1 MNDQIK
7 NILKN
12 ITDFWGNLSQKT
24 KKLLIGGLVGLV
36 IVALIITFILN
47 NKSYVVLFKDIN
59 EEETVEVMQQL
70 QENNVDY
77 KYEKD
82 GTILIPEEQESTLR
96 MQLAQAGHPRSG
108 SNYDLFT
115 QNIDF
120 MTTDYE
126 KRKYEVFQLQ
136 ERMQDSI
143 KTIDGIEDVLVT
155 INVPEE
161 KSFAWET
168 AQEEAS
174 ASIKLNLRAGASITP
189 SQTSGIV
196 QLVAKSVEGLK
207 EENIAI
213 IDSNGNSLAAS
224 DDMLKTDAIKLK
236 LQVEKE
242 FEQEIEERVKTFL
255 ITMYGPDNVQV
266 SAKSTINF
274 DKKISE
280 MLKYIPEEKTN
291 TGVIS
296 ESQTDK
302 EVTGPEDAVGGIIG
316 AETNAEV
323 STYPG
328 VTVKGDD
335 IYVKDSNTINYL
347 VSQLKEQVEHNP
359 GSVENLT
366 VAVVINKQGM
376 SDEEKNNVKELVA
389 NAAGVDKNKIA
400 LQNMTFYDSENP
412 EGSPVAVQDPMES
425 DNNKLRQILIYG
437 GIALGIAAILS
448 FIISVLVSNKRK
460 KKQGAL
466 LAENKGKSN
475 DSNKGNKPDDYSWKD
490 VHDEIVLHETEEQVL
505 KNQLKEFT
513 RQNPEIAAQ
522 LIRTLIKGDDD

>member
-7 NILKN
+7 NILKS
-12 ITDFWGNLSQKT
+12 ITDFWNDLSQKT
-24 KKLLIGGLVGLV
+24 KKLLIGGLIGLV
-36 IVALIITFILN
+36 VISLIITFILN

-70 QENNVDY
+70 QESNVDY

-96 MQLAQAGHPRSG
+96 MQLAESGHPRSG

-143 KTIDGIEDVLVT
+143 KTIEIIEDAIVT
-155 INVPEE
+155 INVPEK

-168 AQEEAS
+168 EKEEAS
-174 ASIKLNLRAGASITP
+174 ASIKLNLKNGASLTN
-189 SQTSGIV
+189 SQTNGIV

-213 IDSNGNSLAAS
+213 IDSNGNSLAA
-224 DDMLKTDAIKLK
+224 DEEMLKTDAIKLK

-242 FEQEIEERVKTFL
+242 FEKEIEERIKTFL
-255 ITMYGPDNVQV
+255 TAMYGPDNIQV
-266 SAKSTINF
+266 SAKGTINF

-296 ESQTDK
+296 KSQTDK
-302 EVTGPEDAVGGIIG
+302 EVTGPNDTVGGIIG
-316 AETNAEV
+316 ADSNAEL

-328 VTVKGDD
+328 VTVNGDE

-359 GSVENLT
+359 GNIDDLT
-366 VAVVINKQGM
+366 VAVVINKSVM
-376 SDEEKNNVKELVA
+376 SDEEKNSVKELVA
-389 NAAGVDKNKIA
+389 NSAGVDIKKIA
-400 LQNMTFYDSENP
+400 LQNMSFYNP
-412 EGSPVAVQDPMES
+412 ENGDATPVDAKDPMQS
-425 DNNKLRQILIYG
+425 DSNNLGKLLIYG

-448 FIISVLVSNKRK
+448 FIISIVLSKKRK
-460 KKQGAL
+460 NKQNEL
-466 LAENKGKSN
+466 SVKSKGSSSKES
-475 DSNKGNKPDDYSWKD
+475 KAVDYSWND
-490 VHDEIVLHETEEQVL
+490 VHDEIKLQETEEQAL
-505 KNQLKEFT
+505 KSQLKEFT
-513 RQNPEIAAQ
+513 KNNPEIAAQ
-522 LIRTLIKGDDD
+522 LIRTLLKGDDD